1 MRKCI
6 VSRPVQLSTYSFFI
20 FGKEVNVT
28 LDKVLREC
36 ELCRGAVR
44 WFWSASWRVDFGAG
58 VDEGGKDEA
67 VQEWWYEG
75 GRWLEAIFFFSL
87 GWRRSKD
94 SD

>member
-6 VSRPVQLSTYSFFI
+6 VSRPVQFIIYFFI
-20 FGKEVNVT
+20 FEKRERT

-36 ELCRGAVR
+36 ELCRGAMR
-44 WFWSASWRVDFGAG
+44 WFWSASWRADFGAG

-75 GRWLEAIFFFSL
+75 GR
-87 GWRRSKD
+87 
-94 SD
+94 